1 MLRTLRILFSNR
13 KTSTHPA
20 IWPRKEDLGKADL
33 KARAGV
39 PERAREPDLGDG
51 TQKETNRGP
60 RTFPDSGSEASLAA
74 IRARVDGVD
83 WTEVHA
89 DLDAQGWAIVP
100 KLLTDAEVQFG
111 DVHGGAVAAVAGDAA
126 GHLQTWPPTPR
137 APVAPCE
144 CLSQGQ

>member
-20 IWPRKEDLGKADL
+20 IWPRKEDPEKADL

-39 PERAREPDLGDG
+39 PKRAREPDLGDG
-51 TQKETNRGP
+51 TQKETQQSA

-89 DLDAQGWAIVP
+89 ALDARDDLPKRSDAILQRIESTSP
-100 KLLTDAEVQFG
+100 VQILEPG
-111 DVHGGAVAAVAGDAA
+111 
-126 GHLQTWPPTPR
+126 
-137 APVAPCE
+137 
-144 CLSQGQ
+144 

>member
-1 MLRTLRILFSNR
+1 M
-13 KTSTHPA
+13 
-20 IWPRKEDLGKADL
+20 
-33 KARAGV
+33 
-39 PERAREPDLGDG
+39 
-51 TQKETNRGP
+51 
-60 RTFPDSGSEASLAA
+60 FPDSGSEASLAA
-74 IRARVDGVD
+74 IRARMDGVD

-89 DLDAQGWAIVP
+89 DLDAQGWAIVA